1 MQHCDGFSR
10 KNLKWVWKKKTSI
23 RCQHDAESQLEYI
36 TRSADAKL
44 LLVGS
49 VAYSEVD
56 LTVSKLYEISKV
68 LDTKRDHL
76 FSGLE

>member
-1 MQHCDGFSR
+1 MRCDPDFLEHKGYHLYDIFTEKKYIEICNTVTDLVE

-44 LLVGS
+44 L
-49 VAYSEVD
+49 
-56 LTVSKLYEISKV
+56 
-68 LDTKRDHL
+68 
-76 FSGLE
+76 